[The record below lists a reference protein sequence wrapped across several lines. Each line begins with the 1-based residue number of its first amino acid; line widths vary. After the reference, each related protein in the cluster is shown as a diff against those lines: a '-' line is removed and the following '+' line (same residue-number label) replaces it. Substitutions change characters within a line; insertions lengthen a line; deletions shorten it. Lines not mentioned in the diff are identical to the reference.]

1 MSKMVKMSKMRKMS
15 TLLITNST
23 SQNISPPQKQ
33 IDFQEKVCPLPL
45 QEVQAGRDE
54 ARTTSLGQ
62 GTL

>member
-1 MSKMVKMSKMRKMS
+1 MINMSKMVKMSRMRKMF
-15 TLLITNST
+15 ITNST

-45 QEVQAGRDE
+45 QEVQAGWDE
-54 ARTTSLGQ
+54 AWTASLGQ